1 MKKIILGIF
10 LIASALSFSA
20 ERKISAEQMI
30 IDQNTEIIYAQGEK
44 TPFTGIVEFKYEN
57 GKIQGLMGV
66 KNGVEDGINII
77 YYESGNVEYEK
88 NVTDNGMTIYEKHY
102 HSSGKLDFE
111 ATYKNRKLDG
121 AVKKYGE
128 NGEVIQELIYKNGVR
143 VK

>member
-66 KNGVEDGINII
+66 KNGV
-77 YYESGNVEYEK
+77 
-88 NVTDNGMTIYEKHY
+88 
-102 HSSGKLDFE
+102 
-111 ATYKNRKLDG
+111 
-121 AVKKYGE
+121 
-128 NGEVIQELIYKNGVR
+128 R